1 MFKERME
8 IYRSVKE
15 NGMMGDL
22 YSKDYVMKR
31 ILKMTD
37 AEIEEEKEKIKG
49 EISSGELPDPK
60 EKQDDDGG
68 F

>member
-1 MFKERME
+1 ME

-15 NGMMGDL
+15 NGMMGDV

-31 ILKMTD
+31 ILKMTEGEMQD
-37 AEIEEEKEKIKG
+37 EAEKIKG
-49 EISSGELPDPK
+49 EIASGELPDPK
-60 EKQDDDGG
+60 AKQDDDGG